1 MQSVVLLY
9 NCIYLLLQTVLCS
22 CIVLRLRCVEKDKD
36 GRFILHCVQLRP
48 RMVCK
53 TLEYH
58 RVFNVSSQS
67 EVIKAFPV
75 RVSIFTVL
83 VHVYVAHYVCL
94 CISSVS

>member
-1 MQSVVLLY
+1 VVLWNY
-9 NCIYLLLQTVLCS
+9 IYLLFETVMCS

-36 GRFILHCVQLRP
+36 GRFILHCLQLRP

-58 RVFNVSSQS
+58 RVFNISSQT

-83 VHVYVAHYVCL
+83 VSVY
-94 CISSVS
+94 